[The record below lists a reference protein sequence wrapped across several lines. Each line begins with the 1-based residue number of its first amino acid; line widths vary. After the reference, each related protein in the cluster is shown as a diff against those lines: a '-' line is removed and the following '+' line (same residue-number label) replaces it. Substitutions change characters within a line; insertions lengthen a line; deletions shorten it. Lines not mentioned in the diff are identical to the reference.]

1 MLCKENMRKKIEFF
15 SKSTS
20 AKNLDERVIVDTNKN
35 KHLEYFMNGSWR
47 HSHNCKKNV
56 NDKCNKE

>member
-1 MLCKENMRKKIEFF
+1 MRRQIEFF

-20 AKNLDERVIVDTNKN
+20 TKNCDERIIVDRNKN

-56 NDKCNKE
+56 NNTCTKN

>member
-1 MLCKENMRKKIEFF
+1 MRRQIEFF
-15 SKSTS
+15 SKSSST
-20 AKNLDERVIVDTNKN
+20 KNGDERIIVDSNKN

-56 NDKCNKE
+56 NNTCAKK

>member
-1 MLCKENMRKKIEFF
+1 MRKKIEFF

-20 AKNLDERVIVDTNKN
+20 AKNLDERVIVDNNKN

-56 NDKCNKE
+56 NDNCNKQ